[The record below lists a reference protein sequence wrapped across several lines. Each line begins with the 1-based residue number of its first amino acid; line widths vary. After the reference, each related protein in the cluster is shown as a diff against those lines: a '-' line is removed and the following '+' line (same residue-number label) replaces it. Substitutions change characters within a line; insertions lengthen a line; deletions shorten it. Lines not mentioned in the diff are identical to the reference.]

1 MVINRFRPCN
11 RPRRTSSKF
20 DSKLNNNSINQQA
33 VSVIDYAEV
42 LDKIYLRCIKYDK
55 ESREINCIQPDEF
68 VLRQDDFCVQGISG
82 EHLGI
87 ALSMPVQLSQYDL
100 GNIIQNFGADL
111 FRLISMKSRLVHQ
124 KLYIVY
130 NEAEDSAEKFDEFL
144 LMVEQF
150 IAKVIV
156 YLKFNQKFTGINAC
170 FFKSSVQDL
179 FAQYLPIN
187 DNQEIPDELAA
198 LLATKN

>member
-1 MVINRFRPCN
+1 MAINRYRPIN
-11 RPRRTSSKF
+11 RPSRTSTRFVSR
-20 DSKLNNNSINQQA
+20 LNNYGINQQA
-33 VSVIDYAEV
+33 VSVVDYAEV
-42 LDKIYLRCIKYDK
+42 LDKIYLRCIRYDK
-55 ESREINCIQPDEF
+55 DSREINCIHPDESEFGHEEF
-68 VLRQDDFCVQGISG
+68 VIQGISG

-87 ALSMPVQLSQYDL
+87 ALSMPVQLSQHDL
-100 GNIIQNFGADL
+100 GIIIQNFGPDL
-111 FRLISMKSRLVHQ
+111 FRLISKESRLADQ

-144 LMVEQF
+144 LIVEQF

-156 YLKFNQKFTGINAC
+156 YLKLNQKFSGINAR

-187 DNQEIPDELAA
+187 DNEEIPDELAA